1 MSFTVPHA
9 RLMPPVA
16 PFRMRPSYAK
26 DITVTVPPSG
36 PHGRRDTRP
45 GWWPLGGGDV
55 RQIGGLCEVDVHG
68 WRLVESVMDGAV
80 GCDRVQRAGTF
91 LR

>member
-1 MSFTVPHA
+1 M
-9 RLMPPVA
+9 
-16 PFRMRPSYAK
+16 
-26 DITVTVPPSG
+26 
-36 PHGRRDTRP
+36 
-45 GWWPLGGGDV
+45 GGGDV